1 MNEKWS
7 VARRLAFVVL
17 SAVMVA
23 ACRGTLPSPPPTTE
37 PAPVTIAP
45 EVASPSPA
53 AASPLESPPPVLP
66 TAVPP
71 AKPAKWVEAGELPL
85 DGYNLTLVP
94 LADGGAIA
102 IGSADAEDSSHPAAF
117 RWNPGTTTWDEIEPL
132 NKARSQFG
140 ATLLR
145 DGRVL
150 VAGGLNDA
158 AQSYSSAY
166 VLDPE
171 RPSAGWSKVGLLDAA
186 RTAPSIAALPD
197 GRVLI
202 AGGYFRTEEGYGYA
216 SPSGLAAPRGTP
228 PWETT
233 SARRGLNDI
242 DVPPYGHAL
251 ATAELFDPDTGEWTS
266 TGSLNYARAGAPA
279 VTLSDGRV
287 MIVGTGQDT
296 LNDVAPEA
304 WTTAEIYDPASGTF
318 ALAGSLPAID
328 QNRLRDL
335 GVDMRDS
342 DLGPGAPGQLVAL
355 QDGGALLVGRNH
367 WAKHDADVL
376 QSIRFDPARA
386 SWEETGSPCAA
397 AGYNW
402 GEMRRTPVPCLIG
415 GFVAGLD
422 GGRVLSAGRGPSM
435 EFDAEPRS
443 AAIYDSAADAWLEQ
457 TSMPDEYFPGMAV
470 GLADGTALL
479 VGTPRDGEHPAAL
492 QFIPPR

>member
-17 SAVMVA
+17 SALLVM

-37 PAPVTIAP
+37 PVLETIAP

-53 AASPLESPPPVLP
+53 ATPLESSPPIEP

-71 AKPAKWVEAGELPL
+71 ARPAAWIDAGKLPL
-85 DGYNLTLVP
+85 DNYGVSVVP

-102 IGSADAEDSSHPAAF
+102 IGSVYTGDSGHPAAF
-117 RWNPGTTTWDEIEPL
+117 RWAPGTTTWDEIEPL
-132 NKARSQFG
+132 NKARTQFG

-158 AQSYSSAY
+158 EQSFSSAY
-166 VLDPE
+166 VFDPG
-171 RPSAGWSKVGLLDAA
+171 RPSAGWSKVGLLDTA
-186 RTAPSIAALPD
+186 RTNPSIATLPD

-202 AGGYFRTEEGYGYA
+202 AGGYYRTEAGYGIA
-216 SPSGLAAPRGTP
+216 SPSGLAAPRGSP

-233 SARRGLNDI
+233 AARRGSFDI
-242 DVPPYGHAL
+242 DVPPYGYAL
-251 ATAELFDPDTGEWTS
+251 ATAELFDPDTGEWTP
-266 TGSLNYARAGAPA
+266 TGSLSYARAGAPA
-279 VTLSDGRV
+279 ATLSDGRV
-287 MIVGTGQDT
+287 LIVGTGQDS

-335 GVDMRDS
+335 GVDIRDS
-342 DLGPGAPGQLVAL
+342 GLGPGNPGQLVAL

-376 QSIRFDPARA
+376 QSIRFDPAHA

-402 GEMRRTPVPCLIG
+402 GEMRRTPAPCLIG
-415 GFVAGLD
+415 GFIAGLD

-435 EFDAEPRS
+435 EFDAEPKS
-443 AAIYDSAADAWLEQ
+443 AAIYDPSDDAWLEQ
-457 TSMPDEYFPGMAV
+457 PSMPNAYRPGTAV
-470 GLADGTALL
+470 GLTDGTALI
-479 VGTPRDGEHPAAL
+479 VGTLQGAEHPAAL
-492 QFIPPR
+492 QFVPPR